1 MSGTPY
7 TPEDLALIQG
17 MSICNSAMD
26 KIHAEMRELRCR
38 LHMAE
43 DDLTR
48 SRRWA
53 WRWFLAALAGW
64 MTAVIGWAGLWW
76 VTGIS

>member
-7 TPEDLALIQG
+7 TSEDLVYIRG

-26 KIHAEMRELRCR
+26 KIHAEMRDLRYSQ
-38 LHMAE
+38 HIAE
-43 DDLTR
+43 DQMDRLR
-48 SRRWA
+48 AHR

-64 MTAVIGWAGLWW
+64 ATAAVGWAGLWW
-76 VTGIS
+76 ATRIP